1 MSKYTDEDMAE
12 RLLDNIGQEVEI
24 VTYAN
29 EDGEIVNVALENI
42 ETSTVILDF
51 DLYEE
56 GE

>member
-1 MSKYTDEDMAE
+1 MAE

-24 VTYAN
+24 ITYAN

-51 DLYEE
+51 DL
-56 GE
+56 